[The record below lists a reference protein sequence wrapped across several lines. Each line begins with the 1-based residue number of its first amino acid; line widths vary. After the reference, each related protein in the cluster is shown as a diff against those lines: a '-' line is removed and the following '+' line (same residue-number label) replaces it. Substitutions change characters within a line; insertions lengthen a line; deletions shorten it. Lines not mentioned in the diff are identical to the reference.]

1 MPAQNE
7 HGSVSALTPG
17 SSSDLV
23 SMTAGTKKLRG
34 FFVSGDGSDAV
45 AWVEV
50 DGSPL
55 PGVRAYMNVA
65 KHARV
70 VLPSPESYPSESS
83 VVKLRVKNTGGQ
95 SADFE
100 GVLLGE

>member
-1 MPAQNE
+1 MPARND
-7 HGSVSALTPG
+7 HGSVTALTPG
-17 SSSDLV
+17 GTADLV
-23 SMTAGTKKLRG
+23 SIVADTKKLRG

-50 DGSPL
+50 DGTPL

-70 VLPSPESYPSESS
+70 VLPSAEPYASEFS
-83 VVKLRVKNTGGQ
+83 VVVLRVRNTGGAA
-95 SADFE
+95 ADFE